1 MRSKILIVDDH
12 SIVRLGVEI
21 ILREKL
27 DDLDFSQAESFTDCI
42 DLINKDNFDLI
53 ILDINLPDGENT
65 AMIDKIKSIHPT
77 QKILVLSAH
86 EEASI
91 AAKYIRNGANG
102 YVSKLADDDKIFEAV
117 NQILNGN
124 SFYSDE
130 IKIELDNFEFFDV
143 AKILSSR
150 ELQVAKMYSEG
161 FGNLEIAN
169 KLNIK
174 MSTVST
180 YKLRV
185 FEKLNITN
193 IIDLANLV
201 KDY

>member
-102 YVSKLADDDKIFEAV
+102 YVSKLAEDDKIFEAV